1 MNYSF
6 KFRNTYLPLAFAI
19 ILSFNGLLAVFSA
32 LLPII
37 KGVFI
42 PEISEVTQH
51 YTLRPGDHINCGLQI
66 LLGYALIILGKGLY
80 YRKRKTWYF
89 SVILLVLMIASNIWI
104 SSHFNKITIAYI
116 VVVLSLLASYRIF
129 NVKSQPNRFSYYQI
143 LVFISVVLSFLYGIV
158 GSYLIKDQFNGLKTW
173 GDSVY
178 FTLIT
183 YSTIGY
189 GDITPVTQTARIF
202 VTTMVLIGLGTFATA
217 LTVVVLPVI
226 EDKMQ
231 KVLKIVKGVRKMN
244 NHVVLCGYTTL
255 TKVLIQKL
263 AARKIPFIIIDDA
276 NRSHPV
282 AEKLGY
288 NVVVGNGTD
297 SDILKDASISDADAI
312 ISLYESDADNILTGI
327 TVNEVLKGGKKP
339 KSIIL
344 RIENEDNIAKAL
356 SIGATQVIS
365 PSLLAANGILEKSF
379 Q

>member
-1 MNYSF
+1 MIYSS

-19 ILSFNGLLAVFSA
+19 ILSVNGLLAVFSA
-32 LLPII
+32 ILPII

-42 PEISEVTQH
+42 PEIAEVTEH
-51 YTLRPGDHINCGLQI
+51 YALRPGDHINCVLQI
-66 LLGYALIILGKGLY
+66 MLGYALIILGKGLY

-89 SVILLVLMIASNIWI
+89 SVLFLAVMIASNVWI
-104 SSHFNKITIAYI
+104 SSHFNEITIAYL
-116 VVVLSLLASYRIF
+116 VVILLLLASYRIF
-129 NVKSQPNRFSYYQI
+129 NVKSQSDRFSYYQI

-189 GDITPVTQTARIF
+189 GDITPITQTARIF

-226 EDKMQ
+226 ENKMQ

-244 NHVVLCGYTTL
+244 NHVILCGYTTL

-263 AARKIPFIIIDDA
+263 VTRKIPFIVID
-276 NRSHPV
+276 NVERSHPV

-288 NVVVGNGTD
+288 TVVIGSGTD
-297 SDILKDASISDADAI
+297 SDILKKVSLSEADAV
-312 ISLYESDADNILTGI
+312 ISLYENDADNILTGI
-327 TVNEVLKGGKKP
+327 TVNEVLKEKKKP

-365 PSLLAANGILEKSF
+365 PSLLAANGIIETSF
-379 Q
+379 K